1 MCNTGTDR
9 IYLDLH
15 APTTTSMSSRLFL
28 VAVATLI
35 VMLPT
40 EVTGFKLN
48 TYQHRTVRSN
58 ASLLTST
65 SDANK
70 TPNRSTMFINKEGAN
85 SSDGQNI
92 CDTSPTSDFSIMQE
106 ERSGALSPLSRRKS
120 LTRLAVFGVAF
131 GAVDWMDPIVAA
143 ASSAKPEEFTSV
155 GTQAPPPTPD
165 DKPFVTL
172 ESGVKVK
179 DFRIGTGDSSITSTS
194 QRVNIQCSGRLLNL
208 NGVMFYNTKNNNP
221 DGFGAIP
228 LIIDLGKGQAL
239 PGLEQGLIGMKKGGI
254 RRIIIPQEL
263 AYNKYPDL
271 EPQPTNAN
279 DQRALDSVV
288 KNPRRDGAIL
298 FDVQVER
305 FK

>member
-1 MCNTGTDR
+1 M
-9 IYLDLH
+9 
-15 APTTTSMSSRLFL
+15 ASRLCL
-28 VAVATLI
+28 VAVAILI
-35 VMLPT
+35 VWLPT
-40 EVTGFKLN
+40 EVIGFKPHVF
-48 TYQHRTVRSN
+48 QHQTVRSK

-70 TPNRSTMFINKEGAN
+70 TPDRSTMLRNKEGDN
-85 SSDGQNI
+85 SSDGQQLNEK
-92 CDTSPTSDFSIMQE
+92 SPISNFSMIQE
-106 ERSGALSPLSRRKS
+106 ERSLALSPLSRRKS
-120 LTRLAVFGVAF
+120 LTRLAVAGLAF
-131 GAVDWMDPIVAA
+131 GAIEWTDPIAA
-143 ASSAKPEEFTSV
+143 ALPTTTISTASSANPQEFTSV

-172 ESGVKVK
+172 EGGVKVK
-179 DFRIGTGDSSITSTS
+179 DFRIGTGDLSITSTS

-254 RRIIIPQEL
+254 RRIIVPQEL